1 MENKLYTI
9 SSEIKNI
16 KSHFGTDGV
25 QIEIKKPITVIAGP
39 NGEGKSNLIDAIMF
53 GLGMY
58 ISKSTKLKKE
68 SSFFIPILL
77 SSRPLIQTT
86 FEEMIFTDIVKKG
99 LHPKKSDIGFPER
112 YQVDEMLSYNKRYGS
127 ITTIVQRV
135 SERYSGII
143 GKSIVSLNKSGYSTS
158 IEKNTLEHFDLI
170 YLNSDNTLN
179 DLFVKFIGQS
189 YTEEI
194 NKIKGKRGQNE
205 YFENILKYYPEE
217 EDRIIQDVESGKFEE
232 KFTEGRFISNSLPT
246 GAKKECIL
254 YLLGI
259 LKEKHRTKKDWLSVI
274 IVDEL
279 EAGLHINRKKK
290 IIDAL
295 TSAIG
300 NDEIL
305 RNHVKLVITTHSP
318 VMYSELQKFPDL
330 VDTYFVLREKG
341 EPSTLYKQAQNNLND
356 GLVEKR
362 ILSEL
367 GLNVFELPN
376 KILFVEGPTDK
387 LFFEQIFRD
396 VFIQPFHTSNINSV
410 LKDFLSS
417 FPMAR
422 TKEYI
427 AVVDKNGL
435 PQIEKG
441 VAELRTNT
449 NSKIA
454 FKVDNIGVNSLEEFI
469 FGIDISS
476 SGNVST
482 LWNKIETTISEWN
495 KQLVDEEKISI
506 DFEKVRKNLEPKGRD
521 GLRTFLERSIKK
533 NLKVRHLY
541 KFLGN
546 TFRTNLTTE
555 NIELIKRLGKD
566 LKLKLIK
573 HEALQN
579 L

>member
-1 MENKLYTI
+1 MENRLYTVTSVI
-9 SSEIKNI
+9 NNV
-16 KSHFGTDGV
+16 KSHFGPDGV

-39 NGEGKSNLIDAIMF
+39 NGEGKSNLLDAIVF

-68 SSFFIPILL
+68 SSFFKPIQL
-77 SSRPLIQTT
+77 SSKPYIHTT

-99 LHPKKSDIGFPER
+99 LHSKKSDIGFPER
-112 YQVDEMLSYNKRYGS
+112 YQVDEMLSFNKTSGS
-127 ITTIVQRV
+127 ILTVVQRV

-143 GKSIVSLNKSGYSTS
+143 GKSTVTLNKYNYSTR
-158 IEKNTLEHFDLI
+158 IDKNALEHLDLI
-170 YLNSDNTLN
+170 YLNSDNSLN

-194 NKIKGKRGQNE
+194 NKIRGKRGQNE
-205 YFENILKYYPEE
+205 YFENILNYYPG
-217 EDRIIQDVESGKFEE
+217 EDRIIQDVESGRFEE
-232 KFTEGRFISNSLPT
+232 KYTEGRFISNSLPT

-259 LKEKHRTKKDWLSVI
+259 LKEKHRSKKDWLSVI

-295 TSAIG
+295 ISAISK
-300 NDEIL
+300 DEML
-305 RNHVKLVITTHSP
+305 RNHIKLVITTHSP

-330 VDTYFVLREKG
+330 VDTFFVLREKG
-341 EPSTLYKQAQNNLND
+341 KSSTLHKQSHPNLKQE
-356 GLVEKR
+356 LIEKR

-387 LFFEQIFRD
+387 LFFEKVFTD

-422 TKEYI
+422 SKEYL

-435 PQIEKG
+435 PQIKKG
-441 VAELRTNT
+441 IAELKDNTNT
-449 NSKIA
+449 QIA
-454 FKVDNIGVNSLEEFI
+454 FKVDDIGVNSLEEFL

-476 SGNVST
+476 SSNVST
-482 LWNKIETTISEWN
+482 VWNKIEIKINGWN
-495 KQLVDEEKISI
+495 TQLEDEDKVNI
-506 DFEKVRKNLEPKGRD
+506 DFVRARKNLESKGRD
-521 GLRTFLERSIKK
+521 GLRTFLERNIKK
-533 NLKVRHLY
+533 NLKARHLY
-541 KFLGN
+541 AFLGN
-546 TFRTNLTTE
+546 SFRKNLTSE
-555 NIELIKRLGKD
+555 NTELIRKLGKD
-566 LKLKLIK
+566 HKLKIVK
-573 HEALQN
+573 HER
-579 L
+579 